1 MISDYNGTQPLRG
14 LGSSVAALSVRQVSM
29 IPWATFKELQ
39 NDSTVQWTQ
48 GQVHALVNKK
58 LGRMKVSAR
67 TLLAPRSHRFL
78 SRLVASLSVRTS
90 PVTS

>member
-1 MISDYNGTQPLRG
+1 MISDYNGTQPLGG
-14 LGSSVAALSVRQVSM
+14 LGSSVTALSVRQVSM

-58 LGRMKVSAR
+58 LGRMKVSLQ
-67 TLLAPRSHRFL
+67 TLLASRSHHFL
-78 SRLVASLSVRTS
+78 SLLVASLSVRTS